1 MTKVKEIDNN
11 PFAGCVLHEK
21 AKSGKWFDYSYPQ
34 NGLHKLRVKSALARS
49 LFWNGYGQQKKP
61 SKNNGL

>member
-1 MTKVKEIDNN
+1 MKKAKEIDNS

-34 NGLHKLRVKSALARS
+34 NGLPEMRVKSAPAWSFLA
-49 LFWNGYGQQKKP
+49 NPCEQEKKS
-61 SKNNGL
+61 SKK